1 MGNRGL
7 GRTYRLL
14 YDLRWMRIGA
24 AGGIEQATYELISA
38 ISQIDRR
45 NAFGIFA
52 PRGTCH
58 EWDFPPG
65 FDVSLRYSDT
75 MPLGDRRFDMV
86 HSVAG
91 FIHPDLMG
99 ARSILTVND
108 LQHLQ
113 FPEFFSPQDWEDR
126 ERLYRNSVGHATQII
141 CISEFTRQDVH
152 RRYGVPLDR
161 LTTVWIIPS
170 RSAWREVPRWHAQ
183 RLLAAMGVSPPF
195 LLFPAHPWPHKNH
208 DRLLQAF
215 ALALSDLPA
224 DVKLV
229 LTGRPF
235 PAGHPAAGRMT
246 AANLSGRVRHL
257 GYRSPIEVHSLLQA
271 CDALVFP
278 SLFEGFGMPVAEA
291 IIAGKPVA
299 CSNATALPE
308 IAGDAAL
315 MFNPRDVA
323 EIAGRIVEICTLPS
337 VRERL
342 ARASSQR
349 RGAFCATTCAVR
361 TLEVYRRAFAT
372 LPEPA

>member
-1 MGNRGL
+1 MDRSPL
-7 GRTYRLL
+7 GKYRLL

-45 NAFGIFA
+45 NAFGVFA

-65 FDVSLRYSDT
+65 FDASLRYSDA
-75 MPLGDRRFDMV
+75 MPLGEGCFDMV

-91 FIHPDLMG
+91 FIHRDMMG
-99 ARSILTVND
+99 SCGILTVND

-113 FPEFFSPQDWEDR
+113 YPEFFSREDWTDR
-126 ERLYRNSVGHATQII
+126 ETLYRNSVEHATQII

-152 RRYGVPLDR
+152 RRYGVPLER
-161 LTTVWIIPS
+161 MTTVWIIPS
-170 RSAWREVPRWHAQ
+170 RSAWRDVPPSHAQ

-195 LLFPAHPWPHKNH
+195 LLFPSHPWPHKNH

-215 ALALSDLPA
+215 ALALGDLPP

-229 LTGRPF
+229 MTGRPF
-235 PAGHPAAGRMT
+235 PEGHPALGRMG
-246 AANLSGRVRHL
+246 AANLAGRVKHV
-257 GYRSPIEVHSLLQA
+257 GYRSPIEVRSLLQA
-271 CDALVFP
+271 CEALVFP

-299 CSNATALPE
+299 CSNVTALPE

-315 MFNPRDVA
+315 MFDPSDVA
-323 EIAGRIVEICTLPS
+323 DIAGRVVEVCNRTD
-337 VRERL
+337 VRGRL
-342 ARASSQR
+342 ACAATQR
-349 RGAFCATTCAVR
+349 RGQFCATTSAVR
-361 TLEVYRRAFAT
+361 TLEVYRRAFEAFA
-372 LPEPA
+372 EVA